1 MRHPDGWR
9 GVVQPHRLVWRRQRQ
24 IRRKTCLRHR
34 RHPTSL
40 LISDLFTYNRVAHKG
55 LATDCL
61 SRQLEPV
68 AIAICQG
75 ASNGTTRH
83 WMAKMAERPRKI
95 LICSCEDTIP
105 LDGARVERACRG
117 ADVVR
122 GRQLCRAELDR
133 VRDAAAGGQPIAV
146 ACTQEAPLFSEQGH
160 ETAMTF
166 VNIRETAGWSK
177 DAKTAGP
184 KIAALIAA
192 AGEVMPDVPVV
203 SLTSAGSTLLYGKDE
218 RVVEAARLLK
228 DHLDVTVL
236 VGKDDAI
243 LPPSTTE
250 FPLLKGTIRTASGH
264 LGAFKLRV
272 DNYAA
277 PAPSSR
283 DRLNFAAPRDD
294 VELQSDVLIDL
305 SGGAPLFSSP
315 DLRDGYLRAD
325 PRDAAAVLRTV
336 LKARD
341 LSGTFE
347 KPRYIAF
354 TEYLCAHSRSNIVGC
369 HRCLD
374 LCPTGAI
381 TPNGDHV
388 AIDAQICAGCGQCA
402 AACPT
407 GAAGYALPPADS
419 LLRKLRVLLAAFLET
434 GGVQPVL
441 LFHDADHGR
450 PLIEALA
457 RYGDGLPANVLPVEV
472 NEITQL
478 GLETLAAAFAYGATA
493 VRFLLRAKP
502 RHDVSGVNKTIAFGQ
517 TIVAGLGFDGP
528 RIASIETDDPE
539 VLGQMLRAIDVV
551 GAVGRPATFV
561 AVGKKR
567 EVLQLALREL
577 HAAAPA
583 PVDVIALPEGAPFGK
598 VDVNVDGCTLCL
610 SCVSAC
616 PTGALADDP
625 ERPMLRFTE
634 DACVQCGLCRAT
646 CPEKVITLVPQ
657 IDFRAATASSHVVK
671 QEDPF
676 LCIRCGTPFG
686 VKSTVERVAAKL
698 EGKHWMYKDSK
709 HRLDLVKMCADC
721 RVQVTAEENFDP
733 FGAPQRPR
741 LRTTEDYLRARQ
753 EKGES

>member
-1 MRHPDGWR
+1 MAQQQH
-9 GVVQPHRLVWRRQRQ
+9 GV
-24 IRRKTCLRHR
+24 
-34 RHPTSL
+34 
-40 LISDLFTYNRVAHKG
+40 A
-55 LATDCL
+55 
-61 SRQLEPV
+61 
-68 AIAICQG
+68 
-75 ASNGTTRH
+75 
-83 WMAKMAERPRKI
+83 MAERPRKI

-117 ADVVR
+117 ADVLR
-122 GRQLCRAELDR
+122 GRQLCRAELER
-133 VRDAAAGGQPIAV
+133 VRDAAASGEAITI
-146 ACTQEAPLFSEQGH
+146 ACTQEAPLFVEIGDA
-160 ETAMTF
+160 AMTF
-166 VNIRETAGWSK
+166 VNIRETAGWSR
-177 DAKTAGP
+177 DAKAAGP

-192 AGEVMPDVPVV
+192 AGEAMPDVAAVN
-203 SLTSAGSTLLYGKDE
+203 LTSTGSTLLYGKDE
-218 RVVEAARLLK
+218 RAIEAARLLQG
-228 DHLDVTVL
+228 HLAVTVL
-236 VGKDDAI
+236 ISKDDAAP
-243 LPPSTTE
+243 PPSTTE
-250 FPLLKGTIRTASGH
+250 FPLHKGAIRTASGY

-272 DNYAA
+272 DGYAA

-294 VELQSDVLIDL
+294 IELHCDVLIDL
-305 SGGAPLFSSP
+305 SGGAPLFSAP

-325 PRDAAAVLRTV
+325 PGDAAAVLRAV

-347 KPRYIAF
+347 KPRYITF
-354 TEYLCAHSRSNIVGC
+354 TEHLCAHSRSNIVGC

-381 TPNGDHV
+381 APNGDHV

-407 GAAGYALPPADS
+407 GAAGYAVPPVDS
-419 LLRKLRVLLAAFLET
+419 LLRKLRVLLATFLES

-441 LFHDADHGR
+441 LFHDGDHGR

-457 RYGDGLPANVLPVEV
+457 RYGDGLPANVLPVEL
-472 NEITQL
+472 NEVTQL
-478 GLETLAAAFAYGATA
+478 GLETLAGAFAYGTSA

-502 RHDVSGVNKTIAFGQ
+502 RHDVGGLNKTIAIAQ
-517 TIVAGLGFDGP
+517 AIVGGLGFDGA
-528 RIASIETDDPE
+528 RIASIETEDPD
-539 VLGQMLRAIDVV
+539 VLGQSLRAID
-551 GAVGRPATFV
+551 AVAAVNKPASFV
-561 AVGKKR
+561 AAGKKR

-583 PVDVIALPEGAPFGK
+583 PVDVIALPADAPFGK
-598 VDVNVDGCTLCL
+598 VDVKIDGCTLCL

-634 DACVQCGLCRAT
+634 AACVQCGLCRAT
-646 CPEKVITLVPQ
+646 CPEKVITLAPQ
-657 IDFRAATASSHVVK
+657 LDFRAATAASRIVK

-686 VKSTVERVAAKL
+686 VKSSVERVAAKL
-698 EGKHWMYKDSK
+698 EGKHWMFKDSK
-709 HRLDLVKMCADC
+709 QRLDLVKMCADC
-721 RVQVTAEENFDP
+721 RVQVTAEDNFDP

-741 LRTTEDYLRARQ
+741 LRTTEDYLRAR
-753 EKGES
+753 EKEGES